1 MRMCLIGFVMLV
13 VQGHLL
19 AQDSTKT
26 ELYLGHFLEDS
37 STVAY
42 PLKSGPIKVAPIQE
56 SKHKVEIRLFTY
68 RSFHK
73 YDMIILTFDT
83 YWSMHVCAPKKFID
97 STVFTEIERTDL
109 DSVFSVLVINKIFS
123 LPDDDSLMDEK
134 SVLIFEPEATDEA
147 FYGMGRDIVTDGDH
161 YWLEYKVGPY
171 FRRYHYGNPKLMN
184 DHGPFVE
191 EYQLFTTIVTLL
203 HSLVPDENEPHIQN
217 SNNRR

>member
-1 MRMCLIGFVMLV
+1 MILA

-37 STVAY
+37 STIVY

-83 YWSMHVCAPKKFID
+83 YWSMHFCAPKKFID
-97 STVFTEIERTDL
+97 STVFTEVERTDL
-109 DSVFSVLVINKIFS
+109 DSVFAVLVTNKVFS
-123 LPDDDSLMDEK
+123 LPDDDSIMQEK
-134 SVLIFEPEATDEA
+134 SVLIFEPEANDEA
-147 FYGMGRDIVTDGDH
+147 FYGMASDMVIDGNH

-171 FRRYHYGNPKLMN
+171 FRRYHYGNPELMN
-184 DHGPFVE
+184 DFGPFVE
-191 EYQLFTTIVTLL
+191 EYQLFTNILTLL
-203 HSLVPDENEPHIQN
+203 HSLIPDGK
-217 SNNRR
+217 